1 MIVVDNKSKI
11 KKYIIVKRCN
21 TKRERER
28 ETDRDKESK
37 WMLIEE
43 IERIFKKIFKDKCI
57 ALLFVLHLS
66 I

>member
-1 MIVVDNKSKI
+1 MNEKSK
-11 KKYIIVKRCN
+11 KHIIVRRCN
-21 TKRERER
+21 KKREVER
-28 ETDRDKESK
+28 ETERDKESK

>member
-1 MIVVDNKSKI
+1 M
-11 KKYIIVKRCN
+11 
-21 TKRERER
+21 EER

-37 WMLIEE
+37 WMVIEE

>member
-1 MIVVDNKSKI
+1 MEE
-11 KKYIIVKRCN
+11 
-21 TKRERER
+21 T

-37 WMLIEE
+37 WMSIEL

-57 ALLFVLHLS
+57 VLLFLLHLS